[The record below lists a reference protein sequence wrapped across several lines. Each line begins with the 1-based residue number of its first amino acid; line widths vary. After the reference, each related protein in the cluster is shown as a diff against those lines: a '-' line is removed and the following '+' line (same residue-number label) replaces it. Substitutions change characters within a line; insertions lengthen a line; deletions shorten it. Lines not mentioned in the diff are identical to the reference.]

1 MNVNSPLT
9 HQQLPKTKPGIEAHF
24 FITSIYQSRVESMRI
39 QRREKL
45 KLLLKGF
52 WGPSAPAK
60 AQPAFEANAFDLI
73 NVSRQSFSQGEL
85 NRGSN
90 LNYHCKDS
98 RAHQHLLKPSQH
110 LRLML

>member
-9 HQQLPKTKPGIEAHF
+9 YQQLPKTKPGIEAHF

-52 WGPSAPAK
+52 QGPSAPAK
-60 AQPAFEANAFDLI
+60 AQPAFESNAFDLI

-90 LNYHCKDS
+90 LH
-98 RAHQHLLKPSQH
+98 
-110 LRLML
+110 

>member
-60 AQPAFEANAFDLI
+60 AQ
-73 NVSRQSFSQGEL
+73 R
-85 NRGSN
+85 
-90 LNYHCKDS
+90 
-98 RAHQHLLKPSQH
+98 
-110 LRLML
+110 LRLMLLTLSIYLDRVSVKEN

>member
-1 MNVNSPLT
+1 
-9 HQQLPKTKPGIEAHF
+9 
-24 FITSIYQSRVESMRI
+24 MRI
-39 QRREKL
+39 QGREKL

-52 WGPSAPAK
+52 RGPSAPAK
-60 AQPAFEANAFDLI
+60 AKPAFEANFFDLI

-98 RAHQHLLKPSQH
+98 KAHQQLPKPSRR
-110 LRLML
+110 LRLMLLTLSIYLDRVSVKEN